1 MKNDPMWKKFKF
13 RVVLSDA
20 NSPGEGEHKIMNFIR
35 SQRFQPGPAHAAW
48 EQSTPSVYTP
58 RRLLPLAALPAH
70 FRKWLQS
77 AHAVLLSG
85 GMGITAQR
93 RSSDRAAFGKP

>member
-35 SQRFQPGPAHAAW
+35 SQRFQPGSAAMAGEW
-48 EQSTPSVYTP
+48 MCNIGVV
-58 RRLLPLAALPAH
+58 H
-70 FRKWLQS
+70 
-77 AHAVLLSG
+77 H
-85 GMGITAQR
+85 
-93 RSSDRAAFGKP
+93 